1 MDEDGEGDEQI
12 ADDFPAEPL
21 PRMDSDADDDDNELS
36 NEGDNRGAVFPV
48 QSHGVI
54 DVNGNGIPQSELVA
68 SALENMS
75 GRRRTAERLGQPDE
89 HFFVRH
95 GQFANEYPHRDESG
109 TLTSGEPDNPN
120 HLLGCFPTLFPY
132 GEGGFETPQKHQVSY
147 EAHSKWALHVQQKRA
162 ICASAAVRMKRAD
175 YVKHRRAMEKLTEE
189 DFKKAAEEE
198 KKKKPFSNLVIQALV
213 SHLSANPIAQV
224 FAGEDIDLDVFR
236 SDCGPNSTRRALNI
250 AKDPYAAAKFFHF
263 VIKAIVKIVHTV

>member
-132 GEGGFETPQKHQVSY
+132 GEGGFETPRKHQVSY
-147 EAHSKWALHVQQKRA
+147 EAHSKWALQYADWRFCYDLQFVFQIFSVQQKRA
-162 ICASAAVRMKRAD
+162 ICASAAVRMKWAD

-198 KKKKPFSNLVIQALV
+198 KKKKPFSNLVIRALV
-213 SHLSANPIAQV
+213 SHLSA
-224 FAGEDIDLDVFR
+224 DYTY
-236 SDCGPNSTRRALNI
+236 NS
-250 AKDPYAAAKFFHF
+250 
-263 VIKAIVKIVHTV
+263 